1 MGQILDK
8 LYVLDRIGVCHRP
21 SFQYNLPLSREG
33 TPHPPPSFP
42 PFLLDTNKYNAV
54 TGNIIGSLEELIA
67 PLFRG

>member
-21 SFQYNLPLSREG
+21 SVQYNLPLSREG
-33 TPHPPPSFP
+33 TPPSP
-42 PFLLDTNKYNAV
+42 LSSLDTNKYNAV

>member
-21 SFQYNLPLSREG
+21 SVQYNLPLSREG
-33 TPHPPPSFP
+33 TPPPLSS
-42 PFLLDTNKYNAV
+42 LDTNKYNAV

>member
-21 SFQYNLPLSREG
+21 SVQYNLPLSREG
-33 TPHPPPSFP
+33 TQPLPLSS
-42 PFLLDTNKYNAV
+42 LDTNKYNAV
-54 TGNIIGSLEELIA
+54 TGNIIGSLEELMA

>member
-21 SFQYNLPLSREG
+21 SVQYNLPLSREG
-33 TPHPPPSFP
+33 TPPPPS
-42 PFLLDTNKYNAV
+42 LSSLDTNKYNAV

>member
-8 LYVLDRIGVCHRP
+8 LYVLDRIGVCLGPRSNTTCP
-21 SFQYNLPLSREG
+21 FRVKEL
-33 TPHPPPSFP
+33 PPS
-42 PFLLDTNKYNAV
+42 LSSLDTNKYNAV